1 MSLLNKK
8 AVKQF
13 YHDKNRRIT
22 TEALIALEAKLENI
36 LWGSIRLARGFK
48 TVKDTEINMTSGK

>member
-1 MSLLNKK
+1 MPLLNKK

-22 TEALIALEAKLENI
+22 TQALIALEVKIENV
-36 LWGSIRLARGFK
+36 LWGSLRLARGFK
-48 TVKDTEINMTSGK
+48 TITDTEINATSGK